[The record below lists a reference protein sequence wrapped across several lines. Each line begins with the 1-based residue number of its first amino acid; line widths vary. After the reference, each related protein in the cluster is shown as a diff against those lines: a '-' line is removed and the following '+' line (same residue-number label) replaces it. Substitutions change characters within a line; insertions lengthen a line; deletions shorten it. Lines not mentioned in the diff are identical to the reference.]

1 MNIYLSVGLIYNSR
15 SKVIFT
21 YYAKKRFIFEENKGF
36 IYLCHNFKEN
46 IFNYEERKDYP
57 YR

>member
-1 MNIYLSVGLIYNSR
+1 MIYNSR